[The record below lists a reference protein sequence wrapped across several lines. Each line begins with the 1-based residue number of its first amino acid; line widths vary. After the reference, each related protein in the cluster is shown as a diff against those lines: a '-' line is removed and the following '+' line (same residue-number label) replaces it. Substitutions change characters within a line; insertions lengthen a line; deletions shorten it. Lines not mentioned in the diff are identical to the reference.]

1 MRVFKRGMLVETSVK
16 RLLYEAEEDDL
27 FGGGEEG
34 GEEDAEEG
42 GDKEAG
48 GEEGGE
54 EAEDDGKKEEEEE
67 PKTPPI
73 KPGDKA
79 QLEKQFDAK
88 LDTMLQDFEV
98 SALKSAKINAQDPVK
113 TENWWRA
120 PVSKLLYEA
129 EKEYTES
136 DFDIQK
142 FASDVARL
150 IMNYDTLLD
159 MESTIYNKAKSF
171 LDLKYGKDVADSMSE
186 ILATRYGLDF
196 EGVKEPTPDYLA
208 IGARSGGGAA

>member
-1 MRVFKRGMLVETSVK
+1 MRVFKRGMLVETSMK

-54 EAEDDGKKEEEEE
+54 EAEGDEKKDGEEE

-129 EKEYTES
+129 EKELPRFPPLVLSLEVLLSADMSKYN
-136 DFDIQK
+136 DIFYFK
-142 FASDVARL
+142 
-150 IMNYDTLLD
+150 
-159 MESTIYNKAKSF
+159 
-171 LDLKYGKDVADSMSE
+171 
-186 ILATRYGLDF
+186 
-196 EGVKEPTPDYLA
+196 
-208 IGARSGGGAA
+208 